1 MFVGKLV
8 LWLCGFLA
16 VGLFV
21 LNSRSGFDPLLK
33 KPAQLVPVLNRVATN
48 IQTQQ
53 AAAAQP
59 TGGTTHLNIIPTD
72 HLAIAKA
79 LHVTNPDYQQA
90 VAFERD
96 VAITGKREQTA
107 QLEQFESTPEPRI

>member
-1 MFVGKLV
+1 MFVRKLV

-33 KPAQLVPVLNRVATN
+33 KHSQLVPVLNRVVTN

-53 AAAAQP
+53 ATAAQP
-59 TGGTTHLNIIPTD
+59 TEIRNYLCILSN
-72 HLAIAKA
+72 
-79 LHVTNPDYQQA
+79 
-90 VAFERD
+90 
-96 VAITGKREQTA
+96 
-107 QLEQFESTPEPRI
+107 

>member
-48 IQTQQ
+48 IQTQ
-53 AAAAQP
+53 
-59 TGGTTHLNIIPTD
+59 
-72 HLAIAKA
+72 
-79 LHVTNPDYQQA
+79 
-90 VAFERD
+90 
-96 VAITGKREQTA
+96 
-107 QLEQFESTPEPRI
+107 